1 MAKKKKSIYSRRLKD
16 VNKDGKRNFGDTFL
30 GDLLGADGK
39 VGIGKGRPGLIDS
52 LKGARREKPITK
64 KPKAKPKKKSP
75 LSDRHSGA
83 GGSKSKNITDR
94 RFDPPNVQPKRKSDI
109 KTVKPKKDTTS
120 GTPSFRTR
128 KKSVSTADL
137 NETANIAS
145 KAIDNDTG
153 VMTQKEK
160 LEVKLA
166 NLENKAAKA
175 ELGGGKVPQ
184 NIKVEIRNIER
195 SLAKLTPSYVDDIKV
210 AVSPVTDKIK
220 SVLSKE
226 RLFPKRSGNSKGG
239 MIDYRKTGMF
249 YGGMTKRGKK

>member
-16 VNKDGKRNFGDTFL
+16 INKDGKRNFGDTFL

-109 KTVKPKKDTTS
+109 KTVKPKTDRTS
-120 GTPSFRTR
+120 GTPSFRDRSKNAEAIR
-128 KKSVSTADL
+128 KLKVEARVKGENVSDKAVPKDKKD
-137 NETANIAS
+137 NKDQQSSRNQQIYVS
-145 KAIDNDTG
+145 PYVKAISDFFKVDS
-153 VMTQKEK
+153 V
-160 LEVKLA
+160 VK
-166 NLENKAAKA
+166 NPKGRNKA
-175 ELGGGKVPQ
+175 
-184 NIKVEIRNIER
+184 R
-195 SLAKLTPSYVDDIKV
+195 T
-210 AVSPVTDKIK
+210 
-220 SVLSKE
+220 
-226 RLFPKRSGNSKGG
+226 GNSKGG

>member
-1 MAKKKKSIYSRRLKD
+1 VAKKKKSIYSRRLKD
-16 VNKDGKRNFGDTFL
+16 INKDGKRNFGDTFL

-109 KTVKPKKDTTS
+109 KTVKPKTDRTS
-120 GTPSFRTR
+120 GTPSFRDRSKNAEAIR
-128 KKSVSTADL
+128 KLKVEARVKGENVSDKAVPKDKKD
-137 NETANIAS
+137 NNDQQSSRNQQIYVS
-145 KAIDNDTG
+145 PYVKAISDFFKVDS
-153 VMTQKEK
+153 V
-160 LEVKLA
+160 VK
-166 NLENKAAKA
+166 NPKGRNKA
-175 ELGGGKVPQ
+175 
-184 NIKVEIRNIER
+184 R
-195 SLAKLTPSYVDDIKV
+195 T
-210 AVSPVTDKIK
+210 
-220 SVLSKE
+220 
-226 RLFPKRSGNSKGG
+226 GNSKGG

>member
-16 VNKDGKRNFGDTFL
+16 INKDGKRNFGDTFL

-109 KTVKPKKDTTS
+109 KTVKPKTDRTS
-120 GTPSFRTR
+120 GTPSFRNR
-128 KKSVSTADL
+128 SKGVKKSDAPFADRVKDDKASDKVIPKDQRDSIDQQSSRNKQIYVSPYV
-137 NETANIAS
+137 
-145 KAIDNDTG
+145 KAITDFFKVDS
-153 VMTQKEK
+153 V
-160 LEVKLA
+160 VK
-166 NLENKAAKA
+166 NPKGRNKA
-175 ELGGGKVPQ
+175 
-184 NIKVEIRNIER
+184 R
-195 SLAKLTPSYVDDIKV
+195 T
-210 AVSPVTDKIK
+210 
-220 SVLSKE
+220 
-226 RLFPKRSGNSKGG
+226 GNSKGG

>member
-109 KTVKPKKDTTS
+109 KTVKPKKDRTS
-120 GTPSFRTR
+120 GTPSFRDRSKNAEAIR
-128 KKSVSTADL
+128 KLKVEARVKDDKT
-137 NETANIAS
+137 NN
-145 KAIDNDTG
+145 KAVPKD
-153 VMTQKEK
+153 QSS
-160 LEVKLA
+160 EVKKDQSDRK
-166 NLENKAAKA
+166 NQ
-175 ELGGGKVPQ
+175 V
-184 NIKVEIRNIER
+184 
-195 SLAKLTPSYVDDIKV
+195 Y
-210 AVSPVTDKIK
+210 VSPAMSAIK
-220 SVLSKE
+220 QFIFGPEDRVDSVIKKNQKKKKTG
-226 RLFPKRSGNSKGG
+226 PSGLSKGG

>member
-52 LKGARREKPITK
+52 LKGKRREEPITK
-64 KPKAKPKKKSP
+64 KPKAKPNRKKKNAKPNVRVGIKTSTTVVTP
-75 LSDRHSGA
+75 
-83 GGSKSKNITDR
+83 KTKTDR
-94 RFDPPNVQPKRKSDI
+94 GFKPSNVQPKDR
-109 KTVKPKKDTTS
+109 TS

-128 KKSVSTADL
+128 KKVVSISDL

-145 KAIDNDTG
+145 RAIDKDTG
-153 VMTQKEK
+153 VMTHKEK

-166 NLENKAAKA
+166 NLQNKADKAK
-175 ELGGGKVPQ
+175 LGGGTVPK

-195 SLAKLTPSYVDDIKV
+195 SLAKLTPGYADDIKV
-210 AVSPVTDKIK
+210 AVGSGVDKVK
-220 SVLSKE
+220 SVLSRE